1 MNEIGHI
8 LASVPEQKANY
19 DNVVKSLLANRQF
32 LARIL
37 NRFIPEFTSCQLND
51 IEKYFIEPESV
62 SFYPAQESS
71 GRSRIDGLSNEDPI
85 PGLKAVQYDILF
97 RAGFPDSVYAP
108 SAASSGAAPAS
119 EQPRIGICINLEI
132 QSNYYPGY
140 PLEMRGFYYA
150 ARRLAA
156 QLRRGCPDSDY
167 GNLQK
172 IYSIW
177 LCPGNVPDKEANTA
191 TFYHTRKEDLIG
203 SINKAPNIYDLMN
216 VILLRINDS
225 AAIEDATLRILQI
238 VCSRQI
244 PGRQKLPLLR
254 SMGIRIDEE
263 IREGIEH
270 MCNLSDW
277 IESEAKKEGHLAGLE
292 EGRLTGLQEG
302 RLTGLEEGKI
312 LIINQLIRSGLLE
325 ESQVLPLL
333 KMSSQEFQE
342 KTKKFSPLS

>member
-1 MNEIGHI
+1 MITETCRKFIPYG
-8 LASVPEQKANY
+8 SVPETY
-19 DNVVKSLLANRQF
+19 LTGRQT
-32 LARIL
+32 L
-37 NRFIPEFTSCQLND
+37 
-51 IEKYFIEPESV
+51 
-62 SFYPAQESS
+62 
-71 GRSRIDGLSNEDPI
+71 
-85 PGLKAVQYDILF
+85 
-97 RAGFPDSVYAP
+97 
-108 SAASSGAAPAS
+108 
-119 EQPRIGICINLEI
+119 
-132 QSNYYPGY
+132 
-140 PLEMRGFYYA
+140 PL
-150 ARRLAA
+150 
-156 QLRRGCPDSDY
+156 
-167 GNLQK
+167 
-172 IYSIW
+172 
-177 LCPGNVPDKEANTA
+177 
-191 TFYHTRKEDLIG
+191 FYHTRKEDLIG
-203 SINKAPNIYDLMN
+203 SINKTPDIYDLIN
-216 VILLRINDS
+216 VILLRINDN

-238 VCSRQI
+238 VCTRQI

-342 KTKKFSPLS
+342 KTKNFLRFPEGFSPKPSWVRKTGTPYLIKFRQPIRHFECVPSVRRQDFLRRSNLLLPFVHL

>member
-8 LASVPEQKANY
+8 LASIPEQKANY

-37 NRFIPEFTSCQLND
+37 KRFIPEFASCRLND

-62 SFYPAQESS
+62 SFYPTQKSS
-71 GRSRIDGLSNEDPI
+71 GHSRIDGLSNEDPI

-97 RAGFPDSVYAP
+97 RAGFPDSFHAP
-108 SAASSGAAPAS
+108 SAASSGSVLVS
-119 EQPRIGICINLEI
+119 EQSRIGICINLEI

-177 LCPGNVPDKEANTA
+177 LCTGNVPDREANTA

-203 SINKAPNIYDLMN
+203 SINKTPDIYDLIN
-216 VILLRINDS
+216 VILLRINDN
-225 AAIEDATLRILQI
+225 AAIEDATLRILQV
-238 VCSRQI
+238 VCTRQI

-292 EGRLTGLQEG
+292 EG
-302 RLTGLEEGKI
+302 KI